1 MSGYK
6 EHFKFGLCSLIVLTA
21 ILVILYYFDISDI
34 LTGDLFNLYYLWGLG
49 IPLILIAFSSGLYAS
64 LLPDIDVGTSKVF
77 HFTIVVLLL
86 ACIIFILYGIYKYE
100 TVAIL
105 GLIILMMFLNH
116 RGMTHSIWFGLLISI
131 VFGYVFGS
139 ILVFLYAVIGYYS
152 HLFKD

>member
-6 EHFKFGLCSLIVLTA
+6 EHFKFGLCSLIILTI
-21 ILVILYYFDISDI
+21 ILIILYYFDISDI
-34 LTGDLFNLYYLWGLG
+34 LTNDLFNLYDLWGIS
-49 IPLILIAFSSGLYAS
+49 IPLILIAFSLGLYAS

-86 ACIIFILYGIYKYE
+86 VCIIFIFLGIYKFE
-100 TVAIL
+100 TIAIL

-139 ILVFLYAVIGYYS
+139 ILVFIYVVIGYYS
-152 HLFKD
+152 HLYKD